1 MKLAIIGTGKIVQ
14 EALYAIDSLR
24 SIDTRA
30 IFGRPHSREKARS
43 LADQYRITCVHDPE
57 YLRQL
62 ENAVQAMLRLAD
74 KTKTRSYIYNT
85 SNKIRI
91 KFNKQ

>member
-57 YLRQL
+57 YFRQL
-62 ENAVQAMLRLAD
+62 ESERLILKLGLLKEQRTPA
-74 KTKTRSYIYNT
+74 
-85 SNKIRI
+85 
-91 KFNKQ
+91 

>member
-30 IFGRPHSREKARS
+30 IFGRPHSWEKARS
-43 LADQYRITCVHDPE
+43 LADQYRIPE
-57 YLRQL
+57 VYTDYEMLL
-62 ENAVQAMLRLAD
+62 ELSL
-74 KTKTRSYIYNT
+74 IH
-85 SNKIRI
+85 I
-91 KFNKQ
+91 